1 MPFIAPSDDDIF
13 IIVYVFYRRF
23 KKRFFLFFSGVIKIK
38 VLTGLSCL
46 GNAGPPPSLKLFH
59 FVSDSAPHKC
69 DFQALPPMLTN
80 LGCGDL
86 PLWLQNSL
94 VPVES
99 VKSRTVE
106 TFYLVWQ
113 LGLVLQLA

>member
-1 MPFIAPSDDDIF
+1 M
-13 IIVYVFYRRF
+13 
-23 KKRFFLFFSGVIKIK
+23 
-38 VLTGLSCL
+38 LTGLSCL

-59 FVSDSAPHKC
+59 FVSDNALHKC
-69 DFQALPPMLTN
+69 DFQVLPPMLTN
-80 LGCGDL
+80 LGLGGL

-106 TFYLVWQ
+106 TLYLVWQ

>member
-1 MPFIAPSDDDIF
+1 
-13 IIVYVFYRRF
+13 
-23 KKRFFLFFSGVIKIK
+23 
-38 VLTGLSCL
+38 
-46 GNAGPPPSLKLFH
+46 
-59 FVSDSAPHKC
+59 
-69 DFQALPPMLTN
+69 MLTN
-80 LGCGDL
+80 LGLGGL

-106 TFYLVWQ
+106 TLYLVWQ